1 MWNFIQVW
9 DGVSSQCVA
18 TFQQAHE
25 GIEVCSVQFTR
36 NGKYILS
43 SGRDSM
49 AKLWE
54 LSTVRCLVAY
64 TGAGATGKQVRLL
77 MNEIFT
83 YVVGDDCPI
92 LQEHRAQAVFNHSED
107 YVMFPDEAT
116 TSLCCWDSRNA
127 SRKQLLSLGHNGV
140 VRHIVHSPSTPAF
153 LTCSDDFRARFWYK
167 RNA

>member
-1 MWNFIQVW
+1 MDGRPEGKCFLAELHTFKFEKVW

-18 TFQQAHE
+18 TFHQAHD

-64 TGAGATGKQVRLL
+64 TGAGATGKQVA
-77 MNEIFT
+77 FT
-83 YVVGDDCPI
+83 SP
-92 LQEHRAQAVFNHSED
+92 
-107 YVMFPDEAT
+107 
-116 TSLCCWDSRNA
+116 
-127 SRKQLLSLGHNGV
+127 
-140 VRHIVHSPSTPAF
+140 RHISHAQ
-153 LTCSDDFRARFWYK
+153 
-167 RNA
+167 

>member
-1 MWNFIQVW
+1 MKFDPGLGRRFKSVRGHLPTSPRGNRSVLGPVHPQWQVHPLLRPGL
-9 DGVSSQCVA
+9 DGKVVGTLDRSM
-18 TFQQAHE
+18 
-25 GIEVCSVQFTR
+25 
-36 NGKYILS
+36 S
-43 SGRDSM
+43 SGVHGCRSNWEAGM
-49 AKLWE
+49 ISIRKLSYE
-54 LSTVRCLVAY
+54 VGVNCL
-64 TGAGATGKQVRLL
+64 
-77 MNEIFT
+77 
-83 YVVGDDCPI
+83 I

-107 YVMFPDEAT
+107 FVMFPDEAT

>member
-1 MWNFIQVW
+1 MPGCVHRSRS
-9 DGVSSQCVA
+9 DGETGNITDILTYTSPRHVSHAPPS
-18 TFQQAHE
+18 
-25 GIEVCSVQFTR
+25 
-36 NGKYILS
+36 
-43 SGRDSM
+43 
-49 AKLWE
+49 
-54 LSTVRCLVAY
+54 
-64 TGAGATGKQVRLL
+64 
-77 MNEIFT
+77 
-83 YVVGDDCPI
+83 

-107 YVMFPDEAT
+107 FVMFPDEAT